1 MEKKFPRIMGIIN
14 ITPDSFSDGGKYET
28 ADKAVAA
35 ARELISEGADIIDVG
50 GESTRP
56 GASPVGEKDELER
69 VIPIIKK
76 LHEVEPGIIISV
88 DTYKASV
95 AEEAAK
101 VGADII
107 NDISGLRFEPEI
119 ADVAAKYRKALIIVH
134 SVSTPVIMQE
144 HAVYHDVFGEVYN
157 FLKEKIKFAKDKGV
171 NTIIGDVGIGFGK
184 TLEQNLELLRR
195 HNEFSALGVPML
207 LGISR
212 KRFLG
217 DICSI
222 EKPADRDPET
232 ALSTALLLDKGIDI
246 IRVHNVKLHSEL
258 RDLYYEL
265 N

>member
-95 AEEAAK
+95 AEEAEKSAPILLTIS
-101 VGADII
+101 ADC
-107 NDISGLRFEPEI
+107 GL
-119 ADVAAKYRKALIIVH
+119 
-134 SVSTPVIMQE
+134 
-144 HAVYHDVFGEVYN
+144 N
-157 FLKEKIKFAKDKGV
+157 LKLRMWLLNTEK
-171 NTIIGDVGIGFGK
+171 
-184 TLEQNLELLRR
+184 R
-195 HNEFSALGVPML
+195 
-207 LGISR
+207 
-212 KRFLG
+212 
-217 DICSI
+217 
-222 EKPADRDPET
+222 
-232 ALSTALLLDKGIDI
+232 
-246 IRVHNVKLHSEL
+246 
-258 RDLYYEL
+258 
-265 N
+265 